1 MLYENHFPKFEKIAT
16 ECAAAF
22 FQAKEMRPEGCVDPV
37 KECVLQLARS
47 PCKDFIKLVL
57 RIHPNAVPSLVRL
70 PTFICRVLQFTET
83 DSDIHHHGLRFP
95 FRCYDDRLS
104 DWELGR
110 RFIHQCP
117 PTLGVVSRSNTA
129 DDALNEFYLKALE
142 QIATDA
148 FASEGASELEIFG
161 QQHIADLVG
170 GATHRRFQELMR
182 NAELRGIE
190 WLENL
195 YIEDNRG
202 NKAGDALRRLDP
214 VSKDFFEQWQD
225 AVRILNSEPTGL
237 SRFSQESGLTVSSW
251 ENVREQLSGYAGFL
265 AQFDTEKFEQSHEEF
280 LDCIS
285 NFCFEV
291 ERYHQAGRA
300 ALQSWFSNPN
310 VPAKSEIFS
319 NNAQRINMTFEL
331 LYGVWDLRRFMADL
345 PRRHADEIQS
355 RLNAAHSI
363 IDMTHNLNAST
374 EGDETYGRLAQ
385 QTKTQL
391 GLFVRNLEQGLNPDI
406 NHAKVFQKIPVLLDA
421 LVALGQLRFMPEDLT
436 DLLDTTWEMP
446 QSPQVLSFQ
455 EKMKNFSWNWN

>member
-1 MLYENHFPKFEKIAT
+1 GPGRQLGFFERRRIRKMLYENHFPKFEKIAT

-182 NAELRGIE
+182 
-190 WLENL
+190 
-195 YIEDNRG
+195 
-202 NKAGDALRRLDP
+202 
-214 VSKDFFEQWQD
+214 
-225 AVRILNSEPTGL
+225 
-237 SRFSQESGLTVSSW
+237 
-251 ENVREQLSGYAGFL
+251 
-265 AQFDTEKFEQSHEEF
+265 
-280 LDCIS
+280 
-285 NFCFEV
+285 
-291 ERYHQAGRA
+291 
-300 ALQSWFSNPN
+300 
-310 VPAKSEIFS
+310 
-319 NNAQRINMTFEL
+319 
-331 LYGVWDLRRFMADL
+331 
-345 PRRHADEIQS
+345 
-355 RLNAAHSI
+355 
-363 IDMTHNLNAST
+363 
-374 EGDETYGRLAQ
+374 
-385 QTKTQL
+385 
-391 GLFVRNLEQGLNPDI
+391 
-406 NHAKVFQKIPVLLDA
+406 
-421 LVALGQLRFMPEDLT
+421 
-436 DLLDTTWEMP
+436 
-446 QSPQVLSFQ
+446 
-455 EKMKNFSWNWN
+455 